1 MKYVKNMV
9 LVALLSTF
17 MVNMIPVTSFAA
29 SANDV
34 EIKTDTINYLPG
46 GYEVQ
51 KAQIITKYRTHNG
64 KVQYRRWNIT
74 TGKWVDPYLIN
85 L

>member
-17 MVNMIPVTSFAA
+17 IVNMIPVTSYAV
-29 SANDV
+29 SANNV
-34 EIKTDTINYLPG
+34 EIKTDAINHLPS

-51 KAQIITKYRTHNG
+51 KAQIIKKYRVHNG
-64 KVQYRRWNIT
+64 TLQYRRWNVT
-74 TGKWVDPYLIN
+74 TGKWVDPYWIN

>member
-1 MKYVKNMV
+1 MKYVKNMI
-9 LVALLSTF
+9 LAALLSTF
-17 MVNMIPVTSFAA
+17 MVNMVSVTSFAA

-34 EIKTDTINYLPG
+34 EIKTDAVNYLPG

-51 KAQIITKYRTHNG
+51 KAQIIKKYRVHNG
-64 KVQYRRWNIT
+64 KVQYRRWNVT
-74 TGKWVDPYLIN
+74 TGKWVDPYWIN

>member
-17 MVNMIPVTSFAA
+17 MINMVPITSFAA

-34 EIKTDTINYLPG
+34 EIKTNAVDYPPG
-46 GYEVQ
+46 GYEVR
-51 KAQIITKYRTHNG
+51 KAQIVKKYRVHNG
-64 KVQYRRWNIT
+64 KVQYRRWNAT
-74 TGKWVDPYLIN
+74 TGKWVDPYWIN
-85 L
+85 V

>member
-9 LVALLSTF
+9 LVALFSTL
-17 MVNMIPVTSFAA
+17 MVNLILVTSFAA
-29 SANDV
+29 SAYKV
-34 EIKTDTINYLPG
+34 EAKTDAVNYPPG

-51 KAQIITKYRTHNG
+51 KAQIIKKYRTYYG
-64 KVQYRRWNIT
+64 KMQYRRWNVT
-74 TGKWVDPYLIN
+74 TGKWVDPYWIN

>member
-17 MVNMIPVTSFAA
+17 MVNMVPVTSFAA

-34 EIKTDTINYLPG
+34 EIKTDAVNYLPG

-51 KAQIITKYRTHNG
+51 KAQIIKKYRTYNG
-64 KVQYRRWNIT
+64 TLQYR
-74 TGKWVDPYLIN
+74 
-85 L
+85 

>member
-17 MVNMIPVTSFAA
+17 MVNMIAVTSFAA
-29 SANDV
+29 SANEV
-34 EIKTDTINYLPG
+34 EIKTDAIHYLPG

-51 KAQIITKYRTHNG
+51 KTEIIKKYRTYNG
-64 KVQYRRWNIT
+64 TLQHRRWNMA
-74 TGKWVDPYLIN
+74 TGKWVDPYWIDA
-85 L
+85 

>member
-17 MVNMIPVTSFAA
+17 MVNMIPVTSSAA
-29 SANDV
+29 NANDV
-34 EIKTDTINYLPG
+34 EIKTDAVNYPPG
-46 GYEVQ
+46 DYEVQ
-51 KAQIITKYRTHNG
+51 KAQIIKKYRMHNG
-64 KVQYRRWNIT
+64 IPQYRRWNIT
-74 TGKWVDPYLIN
+74 TGKWVDPYWIN

>member
-9 LVALLSTF
+9 LVAVLSVF
-17 MVNMIPVTSFAA
+17 VVNIIPVTSYAA

-34 EIKTDTINYLPG
+34 EVKTDAINYPPG

-51 KAQIITKYRTHNG
+51 KAQIITKYRVHNG
-64 KVQYRRWNIT
+64 KLQYRRWNVT
-74 TGKWVDPYLIN
+74 TGKWVDPDWIN
-85 L
+85 A